1 MTRKII
7 LQNYPHYVGVS
18 RIKEVVPPNLLKQE
32 NVFLIPREPEHPSR
46 GKTILFRRLSI
57 YWSEPRLTD

>member
-18 RIKEVVPPNLLKQE
+18 KTSIEIAYDCSLLQIK
-32 NVFLIPREPEHPSR
+32 FID
-46 GKTILFRRLSI
+46 F
-57 YWSEPRLTD
+57 Y